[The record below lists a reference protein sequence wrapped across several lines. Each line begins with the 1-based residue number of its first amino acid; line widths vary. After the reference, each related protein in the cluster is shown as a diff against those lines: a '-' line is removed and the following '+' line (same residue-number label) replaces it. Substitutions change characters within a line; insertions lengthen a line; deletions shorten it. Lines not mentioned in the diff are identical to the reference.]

1 MTNQMWKDIKE
12 CISELYEMRD
22 TLKEMVGEYHDCN

>member
-22 TLKEMVGEYHDCN
+22 ALKEMVGEYRDCN